1 MKDVN
6 QKEKINSA
14 KSVSFDNQD
23 GQKVSLYAG
32 AANFGLP
39 LNLGLKVRQNI
50 YMNIIHYMI
59 NNYQKFL
66 ILLRLWLVLLLQ
78 ILLKDVKL

>member
-39 LNLGLKVRQNI
+39 LNLGLKVRLNI
-50 YMNIIHYMI
+50 DINIMHFMFIS
-59 NNYQKFL
+59 YQLFL
-66 ILLRLWLVLLLQ
+66 FY
-78 ILLKDVKL
+78 

>member
-1 MKDVN
+1 MDGQEFLTELNIIMKDTN

-14 KSVSFDNQD
+14 KSVSFENLD

-39 LNLGLKVRQNI
+39 LNLGLKV
-50 YMNIIHYMI
+50 
-59 NNYQKFL
+59 
-66 ILLRLWLVLLLQ
+66 
-78 ILLKDVKL
+78 

>member
-14 KSVSFDNQD
+14 KSVSFDNQE
-23 GQKVSLYAG
+23 GEKISLYAG

-39 LNLGLKVRQNI
+39 LNFGLTVSK
-50 YMNIIHYMI
+50 YSYS
-59 NNYQKFL
+59 
-66 ILLRLWLVLLLQ
+66 
-78 ILLKDVKL
+78 

>member
-1 MKDVN
+1 MFQESSPDDQIDGHEFLTELNIIMKDVN

-23 GQKVSLYAG
+23 GQRVSLYAG

-39 LNLGLKVRQNI
+39 LNLGLKVQEN
-50 YMNIIHYMI
+50 
-59 NNYQKFL
+59 
-66 ILLRLWLVLLLQ
+66 
-78 ILLKDVKL
+78 KLFS

>member
-6 QKEKINSA
+6 QKVNTA
-14 KSVSFDNQD
+14 KSVSFENQD

-39 LNLGLKVRQNI
+39 LNLGLKV
-50 YMNIIHYMI
+50 
-59 NNYQKFL
+59 L
-66 ILLRLWLVLLLQ
+66 ILFKTINYLNVNTFIFCLGISWYCCCKSYQRL
-78 ILLKDVKL
+78 

>member
-23 GQKVSLYAG
+23 GKKVSLYAG

-50 YMNIIHYMI
+50 DMNIIHYMFF
-59 NNYQKFL
+59 NYHIFFL
-66 ILLRLWLVLLLQ
+66 FY
-78 ILLKDVKL
+78 

>member
-14 KSVSFDNQD
+14 KSVSFNNED
-23 GQKVSLYAG
+23 GQKMSLYAG

-39 LNLGLKVRQNI
+39 LNLGLKVSQNI
-50 YMNIIHYMI
+50 YMIILY
-59 NNYQKFL
+59 YA
-66 ILLRLWLVLLLQ
+66 Q
-78 ILLKDVKL
+78 IYTITR

>member
-6 QKEKINSA
+6 QKEKVNSA

-39 LNLGLKVRQNI
+39 LNLGLKVGI
-50 YMNIIHYMI
+50 SI
-59 NNYQKFL
+59 F
-66 ILLRLWLVLLLQ
+66 
-78 ILLKDVKL
+78 

>member
-59 NNYQKFL
+59 NSYQKFL